1 MDGPSGLST
10 DSGVARNVGIVPTA
24 SGEPAISSIASVLR
38 YVQDLVFVA
47 LALVCLRNWQRE
59 RARADRWASAAFGAL
74 GAVGLAS
81 LVLPA
86 TVQHALGP
94 DTALHWVYK
103 VLVAIV
109 LLFPYLLV
117 RFLDA
122 LDPLG
127 RRQRQVANV
136 LMAVAVAYV
145 FALPR
150 ILAAN
155 DHRRPWWL
163 IGLVG
168 VVFVQWGWLSSFAC
182 VRFMMAG
189 RHQPNV
195 VRRRMQILSIASL
208 VLVLSLLPNLS
219 ASNNDASSGPH
230 ILGEIIAIVAG
241 CFFYLGIAPPALLRM
256 LWRRPEEH
264 ALRRAEVRL
273 MTGATKKAVANAV
286 LPHLPKLF
294 GGGMALLTDRNG
306 TLIGAVGTSGPE
318 QNAELAA
325 MLAEHDGDAARLVRP
340 GLLAMRLRN
349 GVLAVEA
356 GAYTP
361 FFGREEADLL
371 NTLAAF
377 VDLALARAELFE
389 RERDARIGLELA
401 HQELEDLV
409 YSLSHDLKSPL
420 ISLLGYLDYLKID
433 CGEALGSTGEFYVER
448 MTASASYMTSLIE
461 DLLMLSRIGRTQTE
475 PEVVDVGAILAE
487 VVEGARSTAPGVRFE
502 VGDLPAIFVNSL
514 RARELFTNLIDNALK
529 HGGRPD
535 LTVRIESE
543 PIAAGGVAIKVTD
556 DGVGIPDAYR
566 EKVFGIFERL
576 GNAASVTSAGTGI
589 GLAMCRKIVEQ
600 DGGTI
605 TITSPEG
612 PGSPESDG
620 RWVGV
625 TFRIE
630 YPAMVVRSAAATRVP
645 SQGASR

>member
-1 MDGPSGLST
+1 M
-10 DSGVARNVGIVPTA
+10 
-24 SGEPAISSIASVLR
+24 
-38 YVQDLVFVA
+38 FVA
-47 LALVCLRNWQRE
+47 LALVCLRNWLRE
-59 RARADRWASAAFGAL
+59 RARPDRWASAAFGVL
-74 GAVGLAS
+74 GAVGLVS
-81 LVLPA
+81 LFLPA
-86 TVQHALGP
+86 TVRHALGP
-94 DTALHWVYK
+94 DAALHWVYK
-103 VLVAIV
+103 VLVAMV

-122 LDPLG
+122 LEPLSA
-127 RRQRQVANV
+127 RHRHVANA
-136 LMAVAVAYV
+136 LMAVAVVYL

-150 ILAAN
+150 ILATT

-163 IGLVG
+163 IAFVV
-168 VVFVQWGWLSSFAC
+168 VVFVQWGWLSAFAC
-182 VRFMMAG
+182 VRFMLAG

-195 VRRRMQILSIASL
+195 VRRRMQILSLASL
-208 VLVLSLLPNLS
+208 VLVLSLLPNL
-219 ASNNDASSGPH
+219 AANNNDASSFPH
-230 ILGEIIAIVAG
+230 LVGEIIGILAG
-241 CFFYLGIAPPALLRM
+241 FFFYLGIAPPALLRM

-306 TLIGAVGTSGPE
+306 ALIGAVGTTGPD
-318 QNAELAA
+318 QTAELTA
-325 MLAEHDGDAARLVRP
+325 MLADHDGEAARLARP
-340 GLLAMRLRN
+340 GLIAIPLRN

-448 MTASASYMTSLIE
+448 MTVSASYMTSLIE
-461 DLLMLSRIGRTQTE
+461 DLLTLSRIGRTQTE
-475 PEVVDVGAILAE
+475 PEVVDVGAIVAE
-487 VVEGARSTAPGVRFE
+487 VVEATRTTATGIHFE
-502 VGDLPAIFVNSL
+502 VGDLPVIFVNGL

-535 LTVRIESE
+535 LTVRIGSE
-543 PIAAGGVAIKVTD
+543 PTRGGGVAIKVAD
-556 DGVGIPDAYR
+556 NGVGIPEAYQ

-576 GNAASVTSAGTGI
+576 GTAGNAATTGTGI

-605 TITSPEG
+605 TITAGGG
-612 PGSPESDG
+612 PDAPESDAQ
-620 RWVGV
+620 RAGV

-630 YPAMVVRSAAATRVP
+630 YPAAVVRTGASTRVP
-645 SQGASR
+645 SHGASR